1 MLKHIEH
8 NVDLETVK
16 INESLERMNIVFD
29 FKNTKQTDQNKFSD
43 LHNMFPLKN
52 IVHDYS
58 TLKIGWEIIVKEYR
72 IYHFI

>member
-1 MLKHIEH
+1 MLKHIEY

-43 LHNMFPLKN
+43 LHNMFPL
-52 IVHDYS
+52 
-58 TLKIGWEIIVKEYR
+58 
-72 IYHFI
+72 